1 LSMQLIDS
9 LTLTLSVVAVFLL
22 VLGLP
27 LVKGI
32 NTKKNLTRH
41 GILTIVALALQAV
54 LIFVIMVPSFVQHF
68 SEIISIQPMFSFNVW
83 LHIVL
88 GLMAFISGLVYV
100 GLRLSL
106 YSSGL
111 RCARAK
117 KYMMPTL
124 IIWIIA
130 VINGA
135 LIFLLQML

>member
-1 LSMQLIDS
+1 M
-9 LTLTLSVVAVFLL
+9 TLSVVAVFLL

-32 NTKKNLTRH
+32 DTKKNLTRH
-41 GILTIVALALQAV
+41 GILTIVALGLQTV
-54 LIFVIMVPSFVQHF
+54 LIFVIMVPSFVDHF
-68 SEIISIQPMFSFNVW
+68 GEIVSLQPTFSINIW
-83 LHIVL
+83 LHVVL
-88 GLMAFISGLVYV
+88 GSLALISGFFYV
-100 GLRLSL
+100 GLWLSL

-130 VINGA
+130 IINGA
-135 LIFLLQML
+135 LIFLLGML